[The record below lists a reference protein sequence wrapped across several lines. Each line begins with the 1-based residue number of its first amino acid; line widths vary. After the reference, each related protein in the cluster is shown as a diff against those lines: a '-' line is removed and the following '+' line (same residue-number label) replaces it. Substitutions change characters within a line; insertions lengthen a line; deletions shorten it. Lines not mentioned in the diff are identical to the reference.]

1 MCLCVQIVTLDHDR
15 CLPLYRHVWD
25 LVAEHS
31 PTVESL
37 QLHYGFADIASMV
50 VDTVQ
55 ARH

>member
-1 MCLCVQIVTLDHDR
+1 
-15 CLPLYRHVWD
+15 VWD